1 MTPLTY
7 VLDYASKFE
16 FIKYEGLFV
25 HSQGL
30 CGLSTV
36 HKKAFQRLTVE
47 LQNKTL
53 QEIPQLD
60 GERIQPYPILAY
72 TKKPKNQYAA
82 EIVLTQSEDPF
93 STLQAGNHSGSSTP
107 GIAIEVNDF

>member
-1 MTPLTY
+1 MYGKTGENNVHHTFSY
-7 VLDYASKFE
+7 VIVSPAAHSVYY
-16 FIKYEGLFV
+16 IKSYL
-25 HSQGL
+25 L
-30 CGLSTV
+30 
-36 HKKAFQRLTVE
+36 RLHR
-47 LQNKTL
+47 LNKTL

-93 STLQAGNHSGSSTP
+93 STLQAENHSGSSTP
-107 GIAIEVNDF
+107 GIAIEVNDFW